1 MMLRMPEPPLTWLLA
16 CVAGF
21 LLLLN
26 VGMLLMLVGNVFVFE
41 SIMGFLTL
49 VLGAAWSW
57 RVRPWRFFESK
68 D

>member
-1 MMLRMPEPPLTWLLA
+1 MVQRMREPPLTWLVA

-41 SIMGFLTL
+41 MILGVMTL
-49 VLGAAWSW
+49 GLGATWAL
-57 RVRPWRFFESK
+57 RVQPWRFFESS
-68 D
+68 